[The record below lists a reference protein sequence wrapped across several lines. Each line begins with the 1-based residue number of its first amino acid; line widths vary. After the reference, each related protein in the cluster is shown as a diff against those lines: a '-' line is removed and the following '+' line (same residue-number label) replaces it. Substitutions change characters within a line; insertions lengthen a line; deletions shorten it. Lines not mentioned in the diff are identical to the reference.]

1 MEGQGLRSLKKPLA
15 TEGKDRDIE
24 LNIEVQ
30 RGLFLWE
37 RPSNYFQPYNCV

>member
-30 RGLFLWE
+30 RGLF
-37 RPSNYFQPYNCV
+37 F